1 MAHETVAEAA
11 VIGVPDSVRG
21 QIIKAF
27 VVNRDNVPTGSV
39 ETLQSFVKQ
48 TLAAH
53 SYPRAIEFVSSLPKT
68 PAGKIN
74 RRVLREQENKGLPH
88 EQ

>member
-1 MAHETVAEAA
+1 MAHEGVAEAA

-27 VVNRDNVPTGSV
+27 VVNRDNDSV
-39 ETLQSFVKQ
+39 ESAQTLQTFVKQ

-88 EQ
+88 DQ